1 MHGLR
6 GVQFLRQQA
15 KVKFIHFFE
24 TKRRKICAYLCVDE
38 CLAPHSGL
46 GHKGLG
52 MERTQQNVRL
62 GLTLPIAGAD
72 GAVELARAARDQ
84 GYEEIWMAEV
94 SGGDSYALA
103 GAVAQGVPGMRIGT
117 AVVPAQTRTPMMHAM
132 AAMTLSQLTHGNF
145 ILGLGLS
152 SPNIVRDWAGQ
163 PYDKPL
169 TRMREH
175 VEVLR
180 QMLRGQKTTY
190 EGRTLSV
197 RGFRLGGATVGE
209 VPIYLG
215 ALNKGMLR
223 LTGALCDGVCLNMVP
238 ESALPQ
244 VLAEV
249 RAGAEEAGRD
259 PAAIEVV
266 ARLHVVMVDDPAMGR
281 DLIRTVF
288 GAYAATPGYN
298 KCFEWIGFAE
308 EARQIRDAFAR
319 GDRAGVAAGV
329 TDRLCDAMAVV
340 GNRERVRARIR
351 AYAEAGI
358 DVCVV
363 NPIADLAAVPK
374 ILHEIS
380 GCLDGLHLRNSGVV
394 RATAAAS

>member
-1 MHGLR
+1 
-6 GVQFLRQQA
+6 
-15 KVKFIHFFE
+15 
-24 TKRRKICAYLCVDE
+24 
-38 CLAPHSGL
+38 
-46 GHKGLG
+46 
-52 MERTQQNVRL
+52 MERATKNVRL
-62 GLTLPIAGAD
+62 GMTLPMGGAD
-72 GAVELARAARDQ
+72 KAVEVAQAAKDR

-94 SGGDSYALA
+94 NGGDSYALA
-103 GAVAQGVPGMRIGT
+103 GAVAQGLPGTRIGT

-132 AAMTLSQLTHGNF
+132 AAMTLSQLTNGNF
-145 ILGLGLS
+145 ILGIGLS
-152 SPNIVRDWAGQ
+152 SPNIVQDWAGQ

-180 QMLRGQKTTY
+180 QMLSGQKTTY
-190 EGRTLSV
+190 EGRTLSAK
-197 RGFRLGGATVGE
+197 GFRLGGATVGE

-223 LTGALCDGVCLNMVP
+223 LTGALADGICLNMVP

-244 VLAEV
+244 VLGEV

-259 PAAIEVV
+259 PGAIEVV

-281 DLIRTVF
+281 NLIRTVF

-298 KCFEWIGFAE
+298 KCFEWIGFEE
-308 EARQIRDAFAR
+308 EARQIREAFAK

-340 GNRERVRARIR
+340 GDQETVRARIR

-363 NPIADLAAVPK
+363 NPIADLSAVPQV
-374 ILHEIS
+374 LDDIS
-380 GCLDGLHLRNSGVV
+380 GCLDGLDLRNSGVI
-394 RATAAAS
+394 RATD

>member
-1 MHGLR
+1 
-6 GVQFLRQQA
+6 
-15 KVKFIHFFE
+15 
-24 TKRRKICAYLCVDE
+24 
-38 CLAPHSGL
+38 
-46 GHKGLG
+46 
-52 MERTQQNVRL
+52 MERAAKNVRL
-62 GLTLPIAGAD
+62 GMTLPIGGAD
-72 GAVELARAARDQ
+72 TAVELARAAKDR

-94 SGGDSYALA
+94 NGGDSYALA
-103 GAVAQGVPGMRIGT
+103 GAVAQGLPGIRIGT

-132 AAMTLSQLTHGNF
+132 AAMTLSQLTNGNF

-180 QMLRGQKTTY
+180 QMLSGQKTTY
-190 EGRTLSV
+190 EGRTLSAK
-197 RGFRLGGATVGE
+197 GFRLGGVTVGE

-223 LTGALCDGVCLNMVP
+223 LTGALADGICLNMVP

-244 VLAEV
+244 VLGEV

-259 PAAIEVV
+259 PGAIEVV
-266 ARLHVVMVDDPAMGR
+266 ARLHVVMADDPAMGR
-281 DLIRTVF
+281 NLIRTVF

-298 KCFEWIGFAE
+298 KCFEWIGFEE
-308 EARQIRDAFAR
+308 EARQIREAFAE
-319 GDRAGVAAGV
+319 GDRAGVAMGV

-340 GNRERVRARIR
+340 GDRETVRARIR

-363 NPIADLAAVPK
+363 NPIADLSAVPQV
-374 ILHEIS
+374 LEDLS
-380 GCLDGLHLRNSGVV
+380 GCLDGLNLRNSGVM
-394 RATAAAS
+394 RATG